1 MDLITFLAIALAA
14 LTVVCAAI
22 LLGFWRTSKN
32 LAVAT
37 NENENLKQR
46 LAEQE
51 IAAEEKLGLLDE
63 AKEKLKLEF
72 KVVAGELL
80 TGHSNTFK
88 EQNKEQIEGLLKP
101 LRERIETFNTTL
113 GDAHK
118 ENLAERVRL
127 AEQIKN
133 MTQTSTEMLSE
144 TANLT
149 RALKGDSKTQG
160 MWGEM
165 VVERILEQSGLRKG
179 HEYAREESVVDE
191 DGKRLRPDFI
201 VHLPNKG
208 HVIIDSKVSLTAYE
222 AFVNETDEFL
232 RAEHLSA
239 HVQSVRTHIKSL
251 SDKKY
256 HHVSDSP
263 LDYVILFMPIEG
275 ALASALEAD
284 PGLTAAAAEKNVP
297 IATPTTL
304 MIALRTIANIWLVER
319 RNQNAEE
326 IARKAGTI
334 YEKFV
339 GFTGDM
345 ESIGKRLDQARDS
358 YDDAIKKLSTGR
370 GNVLRQVEQL
380 KQLGAKTSKSI
391 PSTLLADVD
400 EPVEEADA
408 DTPTSS
414 NAEIHEIPLRRD
426 GGE

>member
-1 MDLITFLAIALAA
+1 MDLITFLAISLVA
-14 LTVVCAAI
+14 LTIVCAAI
-22 LLGFWRTSKN
+22 LFAFWRASKN

-37 NENENLKQR
+37 KEIENLNQR
-46 LAEQE
+46 LAEQK
-51 IAAEEKLGLLDE
+51 IAAEEKLALLDE

-72 KVVAGELL
+72 KDVAGELL
-80 TGHSNTFK
+80 AGHSNTFK
-88 EQNKEQIEGLLKP
+88 KQNKEQVEGLLRP
-101 LRERIETFNTTL
+101 LREQIDRFDKTL

-118 ENLAERVRL
+118 ENLLERANL
-127 AEQIKN
+127 ARHIEN

-149 RALKGDSKTQG
+149 RALKGESKTQG
-160 MWGEM
+160 MWGEL
-165 VVERILEQSGLRKG
+165 VVERILERSGLRKG
-179 HEYAREESVVDE
+179 QEYAREESVVDE

-201 VHLPNKG
+201 VRLPNKG

-222 AFVNETDEFL
+222 AFVNEADEDI
-232 RAEHLSA
+232 RAGHLSA
-239 HVQSVRTHIKSL
+239 HVQSVRNHIKSL

-275 ALASALEAD
+275 ALASALDAD
-284 PGLTAAAAEKNVP
+284 PGLTAEAAEKNVP

-304 MIALRTIANIWLVER
+304 MIALRTIANIWQVER

-326 IARKAGTI
+326 IAQKAGRI

-370 GNVLRQVEQL
+370 GNVVRQVEQL

-400 EPVEEADA
+400 EPAEEADA
-408 DTPTSS
+408 DIPTSS
-414 NAEIHEIPLRRD
+414 NAEIHELPVRRD
-426 GGE
+426 GDG